1 MTRVLVAMLFVGC
14 ATAPAPK
21 PEPVAPS
28 SPPPTPARAECPTTL
43 PVLSEAGS
51 AFGSI
56 IDKVC
61 LVGAGDEKHLRL
73 NEAIAPREGQPL
85 DAAAVRDDLEQLFT
99 EGELKDVIVVAQPL
113 DPKRVVLS
121 YFVTEYAELTDVKVE
136 GLSALKPEE
145 VRDIVH
151 AGLRASPQL
160 VKRTVA
166 TLKELYAEAGYPKA
180 KIDGVLEGTVLR
192 LTVSEGP
199 HAVVKTVTFEGA
211 KKLGEAKLKG
221 SLRLVKGA
229 TFKEDLTQV
238 DSLTITS
245 MYLDSG
251 FIEARVEAASTMD
264 ASGAVDLTWKIT
276 EGDMFRIGTVSFK
289 GLAPSTEKTVLKSF
303 ETKSKAV
310 FSRAKLK
317 RDIGLIEEVARRA
330 GTPVEVTPITS
341 VNREKHT
348 IDVQLELKPKE

>member
-1 MTRVLVAMLFVGC
+1 MTRVLVAMMFVGC
-14 ATAPAPK
+14 VSAPAPK
-21 PEPVAPS
+21 PEPVAP
-28 SPPPTPARAECPTTL
+28 PPPPSTPARAECPSTL
-43 PVLSEAGS
+43 PVLTERGD

-56 IDKVC
+56 IEKVC
-61 LVGAGDEKHLRL
+61 LIGAGDEKHLRL

-121 YFVTEYAELTDVKVE
+121 YFVTEYPELSDVKVE

-151 AGLRASPQL
+151 AGLRASSQL

-229 TFKEDLTQV
+229 TFKDELTQV
-238 DSLTITS
+238 DTLTITS
-245 MYLDSG
+245 TYLDSG
-251 FIEARVEAASTMD
+251 FIEARVEAATTMD
-264 ASGAVDLTWKIT
+264 ASGAVDVIWKVT
-276 EGDMFRIGTVSFK
+276 EGDSFK
-289 GLAPSTEKTVLKSF
+289 LGTLSFEGLTFSTEKAVLKSF
-303 ETKSKAV
+303 ESKSKGV
-310 FSRAKLK
+310 FSRAMLK
-317 RDIGLIEEVARRA
+317 RDIGRLEDVARRA
-330 GTPVEVTPITS
+330 GTPVEVIPITS
-341 VNREKHT
+341 VNRDKHT
-348 IDVQLELKPKE
+348 IDVQFELKPKE

>member
-1 MTRVLVAMLFVGC
+1 MTRVLVAMMLVGC
-14 ATAPAPK
+14 VSAPAPK
-21 PEPVAPS
+21 PEPVAQPTPPS
-28 SPPPTPARAECPTTL
+28 TPARAECPTTL
-43 PVLSEAGS
+43 PVLSERGS

-56 IDKVC
+56 IEKVC
-61 LVGAGDEKHLRL
+61 LIGAGDEKHLRL
-73 NEAIAPREGQPL
+73 NEAVAPHEGQPL

-113 DPKRVVLS
+113 DSKRVVLS
-121 YFVTEYAELTDVKVE
+121 YFVTEYPELTDVKVE
-136 GLSALKPEE
+136 GLSAIKPEE

-211 KKLGEAKLKG
+211 KKLGEAKLKA

-229 TFKEDLTQV
+229 TFKDELTQA
-238 DSLTITS
+238 DSLSITS
-245 MYLDSG
+245 TYLDSG
-251 FIEARVEAASTMD
+251 FIEARVEVESQMD
-264 ASGAVDLTWKIT
+264 TSGAVALTWKIT
-276 EGDMFRIGTVSFK
+276 EGDMFRIGTLSFK
-289 GLAPSTEKTVLKSF
+289 GLTVSVEKTVLKSF
-303 ETKSKAV
+303 ESKSKAV
-310 FSRAKLK
+310 FSRAMLK
-317 RDIGLIEEVARRA
+317 RDIGLLEEVARRA
-330 GTPVEVTPITS
+330 GTPVEVIPITS
-341 VNREKHT
+341 VNRDKHT
-348 IDVQLELKPKE
+348 IDVQFELKPKE